1 MYGGGYIVEL
11 NNKVCLAAKN
21 KHGDGRGGGGLHSGV
36 KTMNRTHGSLSH
48 CL

>member
-21 KHGDGRGGGGLHSGV
+21 KHGDGRGGGGCIVGL
-36 KTMNRTHGSLSH
+36 KQ
-48 CL
+48 

>member
-11 NNKVCLAAKN
+11 NNKVCVAAKN
-21 KHGDGRGGGGLHSGV
+21 KHGDGRGGGLHSGV
-36 KTMNRTHGSLSH
+36 KTMNRTHGSLGH